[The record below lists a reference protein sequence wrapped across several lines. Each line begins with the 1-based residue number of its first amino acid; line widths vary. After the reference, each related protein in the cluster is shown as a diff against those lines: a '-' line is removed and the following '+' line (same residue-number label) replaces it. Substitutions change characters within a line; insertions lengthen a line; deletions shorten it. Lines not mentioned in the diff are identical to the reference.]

1 MHAGLHSPVGD
12 TKANRHF
19 GQPKPEVVVEDQDGA
34 LLDGET
40 PKGAL
45 ELVPLLNVQVLVRPV
60 HGLGG
65 KEPDAVRPAPATP
78 GLGVAGVGQ
87 DPVEPGLEELG
98 VSQGA
103 DFAPAAVSSADCTAS
118 SARSKSRRILNAI
131 AMHRSPVKRARA
143 SKASRSPRFAWS
155 TSSACTHPSGG
166 PGRVASYLAALGL
179 ESPDAAYR
187 FNL

>member
-45 ELVPLLNVQVLVRPV
+45 ELVPVLNVQVLVRPA

-65 KEPDAVRPAPATP
+65 KEQDALRPAPATP
-78 GLGVAGVGQ
+78 GLGVAGIGE

-103 DFAPAAVSSADCTAS
+103 DFAPRGEQCRLHGVVSKVEVAQDPERDRHAS
-118 SARSKSRRILNAI
+118 VTGQASQGVEGLSI
-131 AMHRSPVKRARA
+131 ASLRLVHQLCV
-143 SKASRSPRFAWS
+143 
-155 TSSACTHPSGG
+155 HPSLRG